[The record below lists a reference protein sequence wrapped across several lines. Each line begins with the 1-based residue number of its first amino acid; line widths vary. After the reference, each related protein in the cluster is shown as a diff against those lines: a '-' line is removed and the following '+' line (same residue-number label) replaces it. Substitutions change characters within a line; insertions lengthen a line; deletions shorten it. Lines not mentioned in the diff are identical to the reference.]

1 MFVLENLWKGRIRPS
16 ERCYREGSRYAELI
30 GLGVELEKTICSELS
45 EVAKKAYKEL
55 YEAQVE
61 MIEIGEQDA
70 FLQGVRF
77 GAQFMLDV
85 LREYPSQ
92 LPQVGEEN
100 ESDCT
105 KEEGIV

>member
-16 ERCYREGSRYAELI
+16 ERCYRNGSRYAELI
-30 GLGVELEKTICSELS
+30 SKGAELEKRVRDKLS
-45 EVAKKAYKEL
+45 ESGKNAYKEL
-55 YEAQVE
+55 YETQVE

-70 FLQGVRF
+70 FIQGVRL

-92 LPQVGEEN
+92 LPQVGEE
-100 ESDCT
+100 SVADCT

>member
-16 ERCYREGSRYAELI
+16 ERCYRNGSRYAELI
-30 GLGVELEKTICSELS
+30 SKGAELEKRVRDELPES
-45 EVAKKAYKEL
+45 GKNAYKEL
-55 YEAQVE
+55 YETQVE

-85 LREYPSQ
+85 LGEYPSQ
-92 LPQVGEEN
+92 LPQVGEEG
-100 ESDCT
+100 STDGT
-105 KEEGIV
+105 KKEGIV

>member
-16 ERCYREGSRYAELI
+16 ERCYRDGSRYAELI
-30 GLGVELEKTICSELS
+30 RRGVDLEKRFCNELS
-45 EVAKKAYKEL
+45 EAGKNAYKEL
-55 YEAQVE
+55 YETQVE

-85 LREYPSQ
+85 L
-92 LPQVGEEN
+92 G
-100 ESDCT
+100 
-105 KEEGIV
+105 